1 SENVP
6 EDGQFVLAPNHASY
20 LDPFAVAA
28 ALGRRRLDGLC
39 WAGWTGV
46 LFTSP
51 LRRAF
56 ARVALVLPIDP
67 LGGAASSLA
76 FCAAALKRGLR
87 LAWFPEGRRSPD
99 GRLKP
104 FRAGI
109 GMVVERW
116 PAPVIPVVIRG
127 TYAAWPPARRLPRLE
142 PVTVEFLEPVD
153 PARLAAEGRGENAAE
168 RIVDALH
175 RRIARALGS
184 ADDEPK
190 ENPSE
195 PVRNSQSGTAATGG
209 AGTRPTGTR

>member
-1 SENVP
+1 AEPENVLDAEQLCWLEPPSRAARAIVAAGAAIISLLLRGLFRLEVRVSEKIP

-20 LDPFAVAA
+20 PDPFAVAA

-76 FCAAALKRGLR
+76 FCAAALKRGLK

-99 GRLKP
+99 GRLMP

-116 PAPVIPVVIRG
+116 RAPVIPVVIRG
-127 TYAAWPPARRLPRLE
+127 THEAWPPARRVGKECRC
-142 PVTVEFLEPVD
+142 
-153 PARLAAEGRGENAAE
+153 RWAAEPQTEKRRRAE
-168 RIVDALH
+168 
-175 RRIARALGS
+175 
-184 ADDEPK
+184 
-190 ENPSE
+190 
-195 PVRNSQSGTAATGG
+195 GG
-209 AGTRPTGTR
+209 VHE